1 MNGCCDAL
9 RRRRCC
15 SVWMLP
21 SFVVI
26 TDVRYSFSLRNTYL
40 INTHQI
46 YFRRLACDSHSL
58 LSLNALLLFILFLL
72 SSPIGWANSL
82 FLLSCKHHNWRVTIA
97 FLFCCSFVSVLF
109 CFTFVWFE
117 ENRLFSAVFR
127 IGKIL
132 LLLALLSVIFLSLIY
147 FLLSFEIEENRLFK
161 TFFRSVSQIDFFS
174 LFSMSFSIFFFSRR
188 RIERNHRKREK
199 LSENRR
205 EK

>member
-1 MNGCCDAL
+1 MRFTQLAFAL
-9 RRRRCC
+9 RFIIIYFILAFQ
-15 SVWMLP
+15 SNWMSEFAFS
-21 SFVVI
+21 SFVK
-26 TDVRYSFSLRNTYL
+26 
-40 INTHQI
+40 
-46 YFRRLACDSHSL
+46 
-58 LSLNALLLFILFLL
+58 
-72 SSPIGWANSL
+72 
-82 FLLSCKHHNWRVTIA
+82 CKHHNWRVTIA

-117 ENRLFSAVFR
+117 ENRFFSAVFR